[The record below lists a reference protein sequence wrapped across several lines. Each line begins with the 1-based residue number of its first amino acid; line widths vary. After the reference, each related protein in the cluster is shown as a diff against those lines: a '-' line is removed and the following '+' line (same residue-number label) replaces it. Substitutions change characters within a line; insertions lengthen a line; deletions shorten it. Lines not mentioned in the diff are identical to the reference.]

1 MTDNRAYRWLML
13 GAFTAVSTLAQA
25 ASGFSVTQADE
36 KRVATGMSTADV
48 QRSLGPPARVI
59 QYPNQP
65 GPTWIYQVPGAPF
78 GLTEFAIDFGPDNRV
93 VSASEIV
100 IGNEL

>member
-1 MTDNRAYRWLML
+1 MTDHRAYRWLML
-13 GAFTAVSTLAQA
+13 AAFTAVSALAQA
-25 ASGFSVTQADE
+25 ASGFTVTKSDE
-36 KRVATGMSTADV
+36 SKVAVGMSTADV
-48 QRSLGPPARVI
+48 RRFLGPPARVI